1 MAAVVASGPVA
12 ATREGATTEEA
23 KQVVMAMATASES
36 VTTLFIIDKLVVC
49 EERGLNTNGM
59 NILKKFLTFDLLLI
73 VYMYFTRL
81 LTLLTFLCGWQA
93 LSAQRISYI
102 VSFPNLAHHE
112 AQIELVVSDIPN
124 RTAVFRMSRSSPG
137 RYATHEFGKNVYD
150 ITAFD
155 QSGKPLTI
163 NRTDGDVWEVP
174 RHSGYIRVQ
183 YTLYGNYADGTY
195 VGLDPDAVHLNMPG
209 AFLWMKGLDN
219 VPIIIHFNVPREWHW
234 TVATQL
240 QPTSDSLTFSARN
253 FQYFMDCPTKIGP
266 LRYRSWQVR
275 NPDGKTYA
283 FRIALDGAGDDS
295 IFTSFSEKVQKIVH
309 QEQAV
314 FGETPAYDYGTYTFL
329 ASINPYVHGDG
340 MEHRNSTMISIPV
353 AFHGDD
359 RLLDVFAHEFFHCW
373 NVKRIRPRTLE
384 PFNFEKSDMSYELWF
399 AEGFTQY
406 YGGLMVERAG
416 FGKDTD
422 YVKRTLGGLINAKMT
437 TPGARL
443 YSPVQA
449 SEEAVFTDAG
459 VSIDKT
465 NFPNIFTTYYFYG
478 GALALALDLELRTR
492 FNKSLDGYMTAVW
505 KKFGKP
511 EIPYNVAGLH
521 DVLSSF
527 TGDRKFA
534 DAWFSRYINGHEA
547 IDYNTLLAPAGFLL
561 RPEEGK
567 AWIGNTRSLTEK
579 EGLVIGSNTIRGTPL
594 YDAGLD
600 VDDKI
605 LSIDNQDVRTVADL
619 NNVLSHLHPGAAVDI
634 RYLHR
639 NEEKKGTIRPAENP
653 AVSVITFE
661 QADRPVTP
669 AIQQFRKSWLGP
681 K

>member
-1 MAAVVASGPVA
+1 MYLNRFCFALA
-12 ATREGATTEEA
+12 
-23 KQVVMAMATASES
+23 
-36 VTTLFIIDKLVVC
+36 LV
-49 EERGLNTNGM
+49 
-59 NILKKFLTFDLLLI
+59 F
-73 VYMYFTRL
+73 
-81 LTLLTFLCGWQA
+81 GWQFV
-93 LSAQRISYI
+93 SAQRISYI

-112 AQIELVVSDIPN
+112 ARIELVVSDIPN

-150 ITAFD
+150 LNAFD
-155 QSGKPLTI
+155 QAGKPLNIT
-163 NRTDGDVWEVP
+163 RTDGDVWEIP

-219 VPIIIHFNVPREWHW
+219 VPITIHFNVPPEWHW

-240 QPTSDSLTFSARN
+240 QPTGDSLTFSARN

-266 LRYRSWQVR
+266 LRYRRWEVR
-275 NPDGKTYA
+275 NPDGKAYA
-283 FRIALDGAGDDS
+283 FRIALDGTGDDS
-295 IFTSFSEKVQKIVH
+295 TFTTFSEKVQKIVL

-359 RLLDVFAHEFFHCW
+359 RLLGVFAHEFFHCW

-384 PFNFEKSDMSYELWF
+384 PFNFEKSDMSRELWF

-406 YGGLMVERAG
+406 YGELMVERAG
-416 FGKDTD
+416 FARDTD
-422 YVKRTLGGLINAKMT
+422 FVKHTLAGLINTKVN
-437 TPGARL
+437 TPGAKG
-443 YSPVQA
+443 YSPVYA

-459 VSIDKT
+459 VAVDKT
-465 NFPNIFTTYYFYG
+465 NFANIFASYYPYG
-478 GALALALDLELRTR
+478 GAIALALDLELRGHYGKT
-492 FNKSLDGYMTAVW
+492 LDGYMTAVW
-505 KKFGKP
+505 KRFGKP
-511 EIPYNVAGLH
+511 EIPYNVEGLQE
-521 DVLSSF
+521 VLGSF

-534 DAWFSRYINGHEA
+534 DAWFAHYINGYQP
-547 IDYNTLLAPAGFLL
+547 IDYAALLAPAGFLL
-561 RPEEGK
+561 APSEANR
-567 AWIGNTRSLTEK
+567 AWIGNTRSFTEK
-579 EGLVIGSNTIRGTPL
+579 EGLVIGATSLRGTPL

-600 VDDKI
+600 IDDKI
-605 LSIDNQDVRTVADL
+605 VAIDNHDVRTIGDL
-619 NNVLSHLHPGAAVDI
+619 NNVLAHLRPGDQVEI

-639 NEEKKGTIRPAENP
+639 NDDKKATIRPVENP

-661 QADRPVTP
+661 QAGRPVTP
-669 AIQQFRKSWLGP
+669 AVQQFRKSWLGA